1 VKESLAPQKDA
12 PDPLIE
18 RMDRL
23 ERAVTEQAA
32 RLQAIERYLAAAS
45 GEASRPAQKQETK
58 TVPPAAL
65 PPVVNVSRPR
75 ADLEARIGGSW
86 LSRIGIVAIA
96 IAAAFFLKYAFENEW
111 IGARTRVVAG
121 VCFGLAFLFAGERFR
136 KRGYANYG
144 QSFSG
149 GGIIILYL
157 SIYAAFA
164 FYDLI
169 NQFPALLL
177 MTAVTLAAVLVAVRA
192 NSLPIAA
199 LGFIGGYLTPPMLS
213 TGTDNQAALFIYAFI
228 LNAGALT
235 LSWVKGWRVL
245 AHVAF
250 AATILLI
257 GGWCYGWFE
266 PEKLWLTL
274 VLTTIHFLLFAAY
287 SILQAT
293 RKAAALAAWTD
304 AGLAISVAVIYFA
317 ASYTWLSL
325 SGFGQASQ
333 TSLAASLFIFYAL
346 LFYTIRARSTA
357 ESKLSA
363 AFFSLAVL
371 FFTLSLAIRFEGYLL
386 TIAWT
391 CEAMILMWLAT
402 SFSAIEARR
411 ASAIVFSL
419 AVLHWAGIVA
429 MREIDINNFV
439 PLLNGRAFSC
449 AILILALLL
458 AVRLNH
464 PKNVESKTEKRLNDV
479 FVIAANVLAVMLLSL
494 DANAYFALGEQ
505 IRNSSQSLAGQ
516 LALSIIWTI
525 YGGALLFAGMW
536 RGNRLLRL
544 LALGLLGLTIFKVF
558 VFDLAALN
566 RFYRIISFV
575 VLGAILLAVSFIYQ
589 QRHAKQN

>member
-1 VKESLAPQKDA
+1 
-12 PDPLIE
+12 
-18 RMDRL
+18 MDRL

-32 RLQAIERYLAAAS
+32 RLQAIERHLAAAS
-45 GEASRPAQKQETK
+45 GKATHHAQKQETK
-58 TVPPAAL
+58 SVPPAA
-65 PPVVNVSRPR
+65 PPSVVNVTRPR
-75 ADLEARIGGSW
+75 GDLEARIGGSW

-96 IAAAFFLKYAFENEW
+96 VAAAFFLKYAFESEW
-111 IGARTRVVAG
+111 IGARTRVG
-121 VCFGLAFLFAGERFR
+121 VGLSFGLACLIAGERFR

-192 NSLPIAA
+192 NSLPIAT

-245 AHVAF
+245 AGVAF

-257 GGWCYGWFE
+257 GGWCLRWFE
-266 PEKLWLTL
+266 PEKLWPTL

-287 SILQAT
+287 SILRAT
-293 RKAAALAAWTD
+293 GKAAALGAWTD
-304 AGLAISVAVIYFA
+304 AGLAISVAVIFFA

-333 TSLAASLFIFYAL
+333 TSLATSLFVFYGL
-346 LFYTIRARSTA
+346 LFYTFRAGNKA

-363 AFFSLAVL
+363 AFFGLAVL
-371 FFTLSLAIRFEGYLL
+371 FFTLSLAIRFEGYLM

-391 CEAMILMWLAT
+391 CEAIVLMWLG
-402 SFSAIEARR
+402 SRFSAVEARR

-419 AVLHWAGIVA
+419 AVLHWIGIVA
-429 MREIDINNFV
+429 PREVDINGFI
-439 PLLNGRAFSC
+439 PLLNRRGLSC
-449 AILILALLL
+449 AILIVALVLS
-458 AVRLNH
+458 ARLNRR
-464 PKNVESKTEKRLNDV
+464 KNSERESGAEKQLNNA
-479 FVIAANVLAVMLLSL
+479 FVIAANVLAVTLLSL
-494 DANAYFALGEQ
+494 DASAYFARGER
-505 IRNSSQSLAGQ
+505 IENASQSLAGQ
-516 LALSIIWTI
+516 LALSIVWTI
-525 YGGALLFAGMW
+525 YGGALLFAGVW